1 MSETDDIR
9 AKAQE
14 VLRLVEAW
22 LHSPEPL
29 SPVRHIGDMNAL
41 APDLARLDEPRGAT
55 VAHEEARE
63 HLGRMRLGG
72 EAGRTSY
79 ELVVDYIAQQA
90 ERDRAHAELER
101 RARELCA
108 ELTEYRSRHQL
119 IAYATNVTRAHDAL
133 AELLGERS
141 DSSEGG
147 RG

>member
-1 MSETDDIR
+1 MAEHDDIR

-14 VLRLVEAW
+14 ARQLKAARYASIDDRRIALLRL
-22 LHSPEPL
+22 
-29 SPVRHIGDMNAL
+29 GTL
-41 APDLARLDEPRGAT
+41 ADELAEWILARLDEPRGAT

-141 DSSEGG
+141 NG
-147 RG
+147 